1 MEIYCKSTEEKYNVD
16 VDALLKSIAYDA
28 SNPNKYVDYW
38 CQQDNIKNSLAYQL
52 QFDPAVDNGGQ
63 NNDRSI
69 DNSSQENIRKQ
80 QCEIIRLSRMSLP
93 VQ

>member
-1 MEIYCKSTEEKYNVD
+1 MKKVVMVGIGITAIYLQVACAYQP
-16 VDALLKSIAYDA
+16 YDA